1 MQSYGQDSNKIRRRY
16 NTDEISKFFKKVDEK
31 RERKIKDT
39 GIKIP
44 YTYKCF
50 LEQIKPVMKRV
61 VQKYCLMILQFEL
74 H

>member
-16 NTDEISKFFKKVDEK
+16 NTDEISKFLKKIDEK

-39 GIKIP
+39 GIKIS